1 MKLLLD
7 ENIPHAFRHDILGH
21 EVRTADYMGWKGRVN
36 GELLA
41 LARDEFDVIITL
53 DKSMENQQ
61 NLTEDDV
68 GLMIIRAGTDDINVL
83 RTLIPQILEHLKII
97 RRGEI
102 VRVFPLK

>member
-7 ENIPHAFRHDILGH
+7 ENMPHAFRHDIPGH
-21 EVRTADYMGWKGRVN
+21 DVRTADYMGWKGRIN
-36 GELLA
+36 GELLT

-68 GLMIIRAGTDDINVL
+68 GLMVIRAGTDDINVL
-83 RTLIPQILEHLKII
+83 RTLIPQMLERLKTI
-97 RRGEI
+97 RRGEV
-102 VRVFPLK
+102 VRIFPLK